1 MEAAKYGI
9 GIVLDGVFSHTG
21 SDSRYFNREGRYGEG
36 GAYRD
41 ANSPYRG
48 WYDFDP
54 KYKGGY
60 RSWWGFETLPEVN
73 EETPSFV
80 EFITGKGGVIDT
92 WLRRGA
98 AGFPGRGRRAAG
110 RLH

>member
-1 MEAAKYGI
+1 M
-9 GIVLDGVFSHTG
+9 FSHTG

-41 ANSPYRG
+41 PNSPYRS

-60 RSWWGFETLPEVN
+60 RSWWGL
-73 EETPSFV
+73 
-80 EFITGKGGVIDT
+80 
-92 WLRRGA
+92 
-98 AGFPGRGRRAAG
+98 
-110 RLH
+110 